1 MANPLNVVE
10 RILPLISAA
19 IKLVDGPDVVDET
32 VPTHCEAAEGLE
44 RLGDNLKGLEKL
56 IMQINENLGGLVNE
70 TKDRRF
76 KKLLRG

>member
-1 MANPLNVVE
+1 MANSLDVVE

-32 VPTHCEAAEGLE
+32 VPTSCEAAEGLK
-44 RLGDNLKGLEKL
+44 RIGDGLKDLEKL
-56 IMQINENLGGLVNE
+56 IVQINENLGGLVNE

-76 KKLLRG
+76 KKLLRE

>member
-1 MANPLNVVE
+1 MANSLDVVE

-32 VPTHCEAAEGLE
+32 VPTPCEAAEGLK
-44 RLGDNLKGLEKL
+44 RIGDGLKDLEKL
-56 IMQINENLGGLVNE
+56 IVQINENLGGLVNE

-76 KKLLRG
+76 KKLLRE